1 MIYKSS
7 LLIKSLWTV
16 VQNFEEARSDPE
28 EKGLELKAEE
38 TLRWKNNINKEP
50 QNLIHT
56 PAMWIKSS
64 NTGMIGFI

>member
-7 LLIKSLWTV
+7 LLIKSLRTV
-16 VQNFEEARSDPE
+16 LQNFEEARPDPE

-50 QNLIHT
+50 QNLNYT
-56 PAMWIKSS
+56 PAM
-64 NTGMIGFI
+64 